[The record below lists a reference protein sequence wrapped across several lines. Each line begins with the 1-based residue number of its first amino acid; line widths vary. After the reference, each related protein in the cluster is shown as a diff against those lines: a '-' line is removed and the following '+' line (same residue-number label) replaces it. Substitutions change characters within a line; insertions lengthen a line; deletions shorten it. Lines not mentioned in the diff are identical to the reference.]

1 MAQVVEFIGVV
12 ARSCERMTDSAVGM
26 LAGEMIET
34 DIKAAI
40 NFNQEQRTAIGAK
53 TVDQLVKKFTGV
65 RQRLNWIVKN
75 NVSKKHFDELQTEAL
90 SLKEELSQV
99 PPQGGEGPPASD
111 LSRDDKKLAL
121 NNNNSDYLSALLER
135 CRAEILCIT
144 TDVTRLDIS
153 HVEAKLQNL
162 NTTLEQLEKQKTV
175 DHFSSDMALV
185 SYCNKLAVQAAAMFE
200 MARTVSSGVD
210 LSKVLLSVENCLNAT
225 SGIATSIEDLSLR
238 NYALLVS
245 ERLLLSY
252 ELDHLINTGQWKGF
266 SNNEQSDFT
275 TKALV
280 AETLQRIEAFTLS
293 QGRVVPD
300 TCLNSCINTLLQHN
314 ISGRPSLELLKKETS
329 LITQLSKNLT
339 DSLHESVREYCA
351 LYTSELVNFGSI
363 EFSQVEGI
371 LDSITQKLCLQIKKL
386 GSSGKLSE
394 LSSEWIHTQLC
405 LACDKIRGLDPK
417 GELISVC
424 FYDCTM
430 QLLFCCEIII

>member
-1 MAQVVEFIGVV
+1 MKKIVHDIIGGGGFTLAQVIEFIGVV
-12 ARSCERMTDSAVGM
+12 ARSCERMSESAVAM

-53 TVDQLVKKFTGV
+53 TVDQLVKKFAGL
-65 RQRLNWIVKN
+65 RQRLNWVVKN
-75 NVSKKHFDELQTEAL
+75 NVSKKMFDRLQAEAEG
-90 SLKEELSQV
+90 LKLELSQV
-99 PPQGGEGPPASD
+99 PSQSADTTDSSLGRGD
-111 LSRDDKKLAL
+111 NKLAL
-121 NNNNSDYLSALLER
+121 NNNNSDYLSALLDR
-135 CRAEILCIT
+135 CRAEILCIS

-153 HVEAKLQNL
+153 HVETKLQNL
-162 NTTLEQLEKQKTV
+162 NTTLQQLDKQKSV

-210 LSKVLLSVENCLNAT
+210 LSKILLSVENCLNAT

-245 ERLLLSY
+245 ERLLISC
-252 ELDHLINTGQWKGF
+252 ELDNLINTGQWKGF
-266 SNNEQSDFT
+266 SKTEQSDFT

-293 QGRVVPD
+293 QGKVVPD
-300 TCLNSCINTLLQHN
+300 TCLNSCINSLLHHN
-314 ISGRPSLELLKKETS
+314 NNGRPSLELLKNETS
-329 LITQLSKNLT
+329 LITQLSKNLN
-339 DSLHESVREYCA
+339 DSLHGSVRSYCV

-363 EFSQVEGI
+363 EFSQVEG
-371 LDSITQKLCLQIKKL
+371 LLSSITQKLCLQIKQL
-386 GSSGKLSE
+386 GTSGKLSE

-405 LACDKIRGLDPK
+405 TACDKIRGLDAK
-417 GELISVC
+417 GL
-424 FYDCTM
+424 
-430 QLLFCCEIII
+430 